1 MSAGGTRFTTKKSL
15 KQRFQRFVQTRIWG
29 TDIHPSAWIAT
40 TALIDRT
47 WPRGIHIGANC
58 VLADEVVVLT
68 HDMTR
73 GIYMDTRIGEG
84 TTIGARA
91 IIMPGI
97 TIGKNCTILP
107 GTIVNRDIPD
117 GATAQGNPARIVEPE
132 SGVKTA

>member
-1 MSAGGTRFTTKKSL
+1 MSSGGKTPTPRKSL
-15 KQRFQRFVQTRIWG
+15 KQRIQRFIQTRVWG

-47 WPRGIHIGANC
+47 WPRGVHIGANC
-58 VLADEVVVLT
+58 VIGEEAVVLT

-97 TIGKNCTILP
+97 TVGRNCTILP
-107 GTIVNRDIPD
+107 GTMVNRDLPD
-117 GATAQGNPARIVEPE
+117 GATAQGNPARIIEQQE
-132 SGVKTA
+132 